1 MCVIGVNTKG
11 AIMTFKELMKKKGY
25 TQTELAERIGVK
37 QPTISGWVQGL
48 NQPRTKQLPVIAQA
62 LGVSVSTLVKSF
74 EQGA

>member
-1 MCVIGVNTKG
+1 
-11 AIMTFKELMKKKGY
+11 MTFKELIKRKGF
-25 TQTELAERIGVK
+25 TQTELAVRCGVT
-37 QPTISGWVQGL
+37 QATISYWVQGL

>member
-1 MCVIGVNTKG
+1 
-11 AIMTFKELMKKKGY
+11 MTFKELMKKKGY

-74 EQGA
+74 ERKV